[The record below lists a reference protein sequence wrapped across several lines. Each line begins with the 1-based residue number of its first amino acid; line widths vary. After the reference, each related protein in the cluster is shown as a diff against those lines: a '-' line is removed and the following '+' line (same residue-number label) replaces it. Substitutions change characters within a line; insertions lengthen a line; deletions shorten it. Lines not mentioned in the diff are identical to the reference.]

1 MKVWYPEGKKILP
14 LTFLER
20 YLNVF
25 ALAWFYQDDGCLI
38 MKDSKIKK
46 IILSTECFT
55 REENK
60 LLAKLIYQKFHIL
73 FSQDKQNRLLLYDQQ
88 QILYFLYMIDSYI
101 HSCMD

>member
-46 IILSTECFT
+46 IIL
-55 REENK
+55 
-60 LLAKLIYQKFHIL
+60 
-73 FSQDKQNRLLLYDQQ
+73 
-88 QILYFLYMIDSYI
+88 
-101 HSCMD
+101 